1 MNQDLALKY
10 QAFVD
15 GELREAEA
23 RQIAQLLEKDAEARA
38 LVAELRDTKTLLA
51 GNEPQQPAL
60 PESRDFY
67 WSKIQR
73 DIQRL
78 EAEPHGAERAG
89 GWVAAFAGWRRFLAP
104 LAGVAVIAFLAMV
117 AARFYSPE
125 PADYL
130 AEIENLSDESTAYSF
145 RSGNMFVVWTK
156 DTEMA
161 SDDSRL
167 NFIDYN
173 EAVAQ

>member
-23 RQIAQLLEKDAEARA
+23 RHVAQLLETDPEARA

-51 GNEPQQPAL
+51 GNEPQLPL

-73 DIQRL
+73 DIQCL
-78 EAEPHGAERAG
+78 EAEPRSAG
-89 GWVAAFAGWRRFLAP
+89 GWFAALAGWRRFLAP
-104 LAGVAVIAFLAMV
+104 LAGVAVITFLAMV
-117 AARFYSPE
+117 AVRFYSPT
-125 PADYL
+125 PVDYL
-130 AEIENLSDESTAYSF
+130 AEIENLSEESTAYSF
-145 RSGNMFVVWTK
+145 RSGNMFVVWTQ
-156 DTEMA
+156 DRDVT
-161 SDDSRL
+161 SDDSQL
-167 NFIDYN
+167 KFIDYN
-173 EAVAQ
+173 DAVAQ